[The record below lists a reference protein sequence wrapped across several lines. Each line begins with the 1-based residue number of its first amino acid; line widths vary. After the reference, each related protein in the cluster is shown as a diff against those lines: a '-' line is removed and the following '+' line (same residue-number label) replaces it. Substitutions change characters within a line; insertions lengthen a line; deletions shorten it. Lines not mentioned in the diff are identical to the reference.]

1 MTLQLALFPLS
12 QMILPGGRMRLRIFE
27 PRYQRLVREAAA
39 DKRPFASA
47 LLNPYVAA
55 QHPDR
60 ICTIATLVHIIDF
73 TQLEDG
79 LLGITIEG
87 KSRVKIIERWQE
99 PDQLHIANVELLDDW
114 PMLPLDENYTAIKQ
128 ALEHVYQDNPEL
140 ASLYHDQGSITD
152 AAALAKRWLE
162 ILTIP
167 APLKQQ
173 LHNATSAEPAL
184 AVLAQWLADE
194 ADTTN

>member
-1 MTLQLALFPLS
+1 MKS
-12 QMILPGGRMRLRIFE
+12 
-27 PRYQRLVREAAA
+27 
-39 DKRPFASA
+39 
-47 LLNPYVAA
+47 
-55 QHPDR
+55 
-60 ICTIATLVHIIDF
+60 ID
-73 TQLEDG
+73 
-79 LLGITIEG
+79 
-87 KSRVKIIERWQE
+87 
-99 PDQLHIANVELLDDW
+99 
-114 PMLPLDENYTAIKQ
+114 IKNDP
-128 ALEHVYQDNPEL
+128 DNPEL

-194 ADTTN
+194 AETTN